1 MLSTLQVLV
10 EDLMYVS
17 QVEMPI
23 YGGSADYKVGAVPV
37 SRSKLAVGRPIGA
50 LTYPQKKTT
59 ARL

>member
-10 EDLMYVS
+10 EDVMYVS
-17 QVEMPI
+17 QGEMPI

-50 LTYPQKKTT
+50 LT
-59 ARL
+59 